1 MSSCSFRSGEPPV
14 VRLLGNKDTVNKMR
28 DLRMKAEDYE
38 VVKVIGRGAFGEVQ
52 LVRHKSSRRVYA
64 MKLLSKFEM
73 IKRSDSAFFWE
84 ERDIMAFANSPWVVQ
99 LFYAF
104 QDDRY
109 LYMVMEYMPGG
120 DLVNLMSNY
129 DVPEKW
135 ARFYTAE
142 VVLAL
147 DAIHSMGFIHRDVK
161 PDNMLLDK
169 AGHLKLADFGTCMKM
184 NKEGMVR
191 CDTAVGTP
199 DYISPEVLKS
209 QGGDGYYGRECD
221 WWSVGVFLYEMLV
234 GDTPF
239 YADSLVGTYSKIMN
253 HKNSLTF
260 PDDNDISKEAKNLI
274 CAFLTDREVRLG
286 RNGVEEIKRHL
297 FFKND
302 QWAWET
308 LRDTVAPVVPDL
320 SSDIDTSNFDDLE
333 EDKGEEETF
342 PIPKAFVGNQLPF
355 VGFTYYSNRRYL
367 AASAENSNDNR
378 TGPTV
383 DKSVLENMQKMIYE
397 LEEQLHNEMQL
408 KDEMEQKCRSSNIK
422 LDKIMKELDEE
433 GNQRKNLET
442 TVSQIEKEKMVL
454 QHKINEYQRKFEQE
468 NERRR
473 NVENEVSTLKDQM
486 EDLKKISQH
495 SQISSEKITQL
506 QKQLEEANDLLRT
519 ESDTA
524 ARLRKGNTEMSKSL
538 SQLESLN
545 RELQERCRVLESTK
559 LQVEKDYYQLQA
571 ALESERRDKSHGSEM
586 IGELQ
591 VRITTLQEEVK
602 NVKNNLERVEAERKQ
617 VQDMLNHSE
626 KEKNNLE
633 IDLNYKLKSLQ
644 DRLEQ
649 EVNEHKVTKARL
661 TDKHQSIEEARSVAM
676 CEMEKKVKEERAA
689 REKAENRIVQA
700 EKQCSMLDFD
710 LKQSQQ
716 KLEHLLEQKERL
728 EDEVKNLT
736 FKLEQETNKRIMAQN
751 ELKAQAFEADN
762 LKGSEKQLKQEI
774 NTLLEAKR
782 LLEFESAQLTKQ
794 YRGNECQMRELQ
806 DQLEA
811 EQYFSTLYKTQVKE
825 LKEEIDEKNKET
837 QRKMQE
843 LQNEKETLTTQLDLA
858 ETKAESERLARAL
871 LEEQYFE
878 LSQESKKAAS
888 RHRQELTDMDSI
900 IRRLEETNNTLTKDV
915 DLITKEKTEINE
927 KFKKQEEEGPGQ
939 AREVGPWESHEF
951 SKAKCKVLHLGWGNL
966 QNQYRLRDEGIKNSP
981 AEKGLEVLVGEEL
994 DMSHQCV
1001 LTTWEDSH
1009 VLDCIVGSIRRSVV
1023 SRLGEVILPL
1033 SSILVGPHL
1042 ESCIQLWGHP
1052 QRKDVDLLERVH
1064 RRATKIIRGM
1074 EHLSYYKMK
1083 KEEEINNIRMHYE
1096 KSINNER
1103 TLKTQ
1108 AVNKLA
1114 EIMNRKD
1121 FKIDRKKANMQ
1132 DLRKKEKENRKLQL
1146 ELNQEKEKFNQMVV
1160 KYQKELN
1167 EMQAQL
1173 AEESTYR
1180 NELQMQLDSKES
1192 DIEQLRRKIMD
1203 LQQGMDSTS
1212 VASLPTDETDGNL
1225 SESRLEGWLSVPN
1238 KGNIKRHGWKKQ
1250 YVVVSSKKILFYN
1263 DEKDKDQSNPSMV
1276 LDIDKLFHVRPV
1288 TQGDVYR
1295 AETEEIP
1302 KIFQILYANEGECRK
1317 DLEVEPVQPAEKTNF
1332 LNHKGHE
1339 FIPTLYH
1346 FPANCEACAKPL
1358 WHVFKPPA
1366 ALECRRCHVKC
1377 HRDHLDKKEELIA
1390 PCKVSYDVTSA
1401 RDMLLLASC
1410 QDEQKK
1416 WVTHLVKKIP
1426 KTPPSTFVRASP
1438 RTMSTRSSAN
1448 QSFRKVVKNTSG
1460 KTSIAEL
1467 ALDDGVLPCKQALPI
1482 LSNGYRLQHVL
1493 EDISVHFIR
1502 GLTHLSLQLVESSL
1516 PPVNA
1521 EICSFSFPLQASIF
1535 LLKAIGMGMTLLMM
1549 GSADALPEEPIARPV
1564 FVEDMT
1570 EEQLASAMELPCG
1583 LTNLGNTCYMN
1594 ATVQCIRSVP
1604 EVKEALKRYGG
1615 ALRASGE
1622 MASAQYI
1629 TAALRDLFDS
1639 MDKTSSSI
1647 PPIILLQFL
1656 HMAFPQF
1663 AEKGDQGQYLQQDAN
1678 ECWVQMMRV
1687 LQQKLEGIESDTVM
1701 ERLQEEI
1708 TKLSPT
1714 LQRNALYIKSSKISR
1729 LPAYLT
1735 IQMVRFFYKEKE
1747 SVNAKVLKDVKFPLM
1762 LDVYELCTPDLQ
1774 EKMVSYRSK
1783 FKDLEDKKVNQQP
1796 KNSSKSDGAQKE
1808 VKYEPFSF
1816 PDDIGSNNCGYYDL
1830 QAVLTHQGRS
1840 SSSGHYV
1847 SWVKRKQDEWIKFD
1861 DDKVSIVTPEDI
1873 LRLSGGG
1880 DWHIAYVLL
1889 YGPRRI
1895 EVVEDEAEQ

>member
-1 MSSCSFRSGEPPV
+1 MSTGESFEARFEKIDVTLKDPKSEV
-14 VRLLGNKDTVNKMR
+14 NVDCLLDGLDALVYDLDFPALRKNKNIDNFLNRYKDTVNKMR

-367 AASAENSNDNR
+367 SVSAENSNDNR
-378 TGPTV
+378 TGSNV

-454 QHKINEYQRKFEQE
+454 QHKINDYQRKIEQE
-468 NERRR
+468 NEKRR

-495 SQISSEKITQL
+495 SQITNEKITQL

-538 SQLESLN
+538 SQVESLN
-545 RELQERCRVLESTK
+545 RELQERCRVLEGAK

-602 NVKNNLERVEAERKQ
+602 NLKNNLERVEAERKQ
-617 VQDMLNHSE
+617 AQDMLNHSE

-736 FKLEQETNKRIMAQN
+736 FQLEQETNKRVMAQN

-782 LLEFESAQLTKQ
+782 LLEVELAQLAKQ
-794 YRGNECQMRELQ
+794 YRGNEGQMRELQ

-858 ETKAESERLARAL
+858 ETKAESEQLARAL

-888 RHRQELTDMDSI
+888 RHRQEMTDKDSI

-915 DLITKEKTEINE
+915 DLITKENSEISE
-927 KFKKQEEEGPGQ
+927 KIRRQEEE
-939 AREVGPWESHEF
+939 
-951 SKAKCKVLHLGWGNL
+951 
-966 QNQYRLRDEGIKNSP
+966 Y
-981 AEKGLEVLVGEEL
+981 
-994 DMSHQCV
+994 
-1001 LTTWEDSH
+1001 
-1009 VLDCIVGSIRRSVV
+1009 
-1023 SRLGEVILPL
+1023 
-1033 SSILVGPHL
+1033 
-1042 ESCIQLWGHP
+1042 
-1052 QRKDVDLLERVH
+1052 
-1064 RRATKIIRGM
+1064 KI
-1074 EHLSYYKMK
+1074 K

-1096 KSINNER
+1096 KSINTER

-1121 FKIDRKKANMQ
+1121 FKIDRKKASMQ
-1132 DLRKKEKENRKLQL
+1132 DLRKKDKENRKLQL

-1160 KYQKELN
+1160 KYQREVN

-1192 DIEQLRRKIMD
+1192 DIEQLRRKILD

-1212 VASLPTDETDGNL
+1212 VASLQTDETDGNL
-1225 SESRLEGWLSVPN
+1225 SESRLEGWLSIPN

-1339 FIPTLYH
+1339 FIPTIYH

-1377 HRDHLDKKEELIA
+1377 HRDHLDRKEELIA

-1426 KTPPSTFVRASP
+1426 KNPPSTFVRASP

-1460 KTSIAEL
+1460 KTRHRVWRKKHVEH
-1467 ALDDGVLPCKQALPI
+1467 KQFREAQL
-1482 LSNGYRLQHVL
+1482 
-1493 EDISVHFIR
+1493 
-1502 GLTHLSLQLVESSL
+1502 LTSES
-1516 PPVNA
+1516 
-1521 EICSFSFPLQASIF
+1521 AS
-1535 LLKAIGMGMTLLMM
+1535 
-1549 GSADALPEEPIARPV
+1549 
-1564 FVEDMT
+1564 
-1570 EEQLASAMELPCG
+1570 
-1583 LTNLGNTCYMN
+1583 
-1594 ATVQCIRSVP
+1594 
-1604 EVKEALKRYGG
+1604 
-1615 ALRASGE
+1615 
-1622 MASAQYI
+1622 
-1629 TAALRDLFDS
+1629 
-1639 MDKTSSSI
+1639 
-1647 PPIILLQFL
+1647 
-1656 HMAFPQF
+1656 
-1663 AEKGDQGQYLQQDAN
+1663 
-1678 ECWVQMMRV
+1678 
-1687 LQQKLEGIESDTVM
+1687 
-1701 ERLQEEI
+1701 
-1708 TKLSPT
+1708 
-1714 LQRNALYIKSSKISR
+1714 
-1729 LPAYLT
+1729 
-1735 IQMVRFFYKEKE
+1735 
-1747 SVNAKVLKDVKFPLM
+1747 
-1762 LDVYELCTPDLQ
+1762 
-1774 EKMVSYRSK
+1774 
-1783 FKDLEDKKVNQQP
+1783 
-1796 KNSSKSDGAQKE
+1796 
-1808 VKYEPFSF
+1808 
-1816 PDDIGSNNCGYYDL
+1816 
-1830 QAVLTHQGRS
+1830 
-1840 SSSGHYV
+1840 
-1847 SWVKRKQDEWIKFD
+1847 
-1861 DDKVSIVTPEDI
+1861 
-1873 LRLSGGG
+1873 
-1880 DWHIAYVLL
+1880 
-1889 YGPRRI
+1889 
-1895 EVVEDEAEQ
+1895 

>member
-1 MSSCSFRSGEPPV
+1 MSTGESFESRFEKIDVTLKDPKSEV
-14 VRLLGNKDTVNKMR
+14 NVDCLLDGLDALVYDLDFPALRKNKNIDNFLNRYKDTVNKMR

-297 FFKND
+297 FFKSD

-367 AASAENSNDNR
+367 AVSAENSNDNR
-378 TGPTV
+378 TGSSV
-383 DKSVLENMQKMIYE
+383 DKSVLENMQKTIYE

-433 GNQRKNLET
+433 GNQRKNLES
-442 TVSQIEKEKMVL
+442 TVSQIEKEKMLL
-454 QHKINEYQRKFEQE
+454 QHKLNDYQRKMEQE
-468 NERRR
+468 NEKRR
-473 NVENEVSTLKDQM
+473 NAENEVSTLKDQM

-495 SQISSEKITQL
+495 SQITNEKITQL

-538 SQLESLN
+538 SQVESLN

-571 ALESERRDKSHGSEM
+571 ALESERRDRSHGSEM

-602 NVKNNLERVEAERKQ
+602 NIKNNLERVEAERKQ
-617 VQDMLNHSE
+617 AQDMLNNSE

-661 TDKHQSIEEARSVAM
+661 TDKYQSIEEARSVAM

-728 EDEVKNLT
+728 EDEVKTLT
-736 FKLEQETNKRIMAQN
+736 LQLEQETNKRIMAQN
-751 ELKAQAFEADN
+751 ELKTQAFEADN

-774 NTLLEAKR
+774 NTLSEAKR
-782 LLEFESAQLTKQ
+782 LLEFELAQLAKQ
-794 YRGNECQMRELQ
+794 YRGNEGQMRELQ

-825 LKEEIDEKNKET
+825 LKEEIEEKNKET

-843 LQNEKETLTTQLDLA
+843 LQNEKETFTTQLDLA

-888 RHRQELTDMDSI
+888 RHRQEMTDKDGI

-915 DLITKEKTEINE
+915 DLITKENSEISE
-927 KFKKQEEEGPGQ
+927 KMKKQEEE
-939 AREVGPWESHEF
+939 
-951 SKAKCKVLHLGWGNL
+951 
-966 QNQYRLRDEGIKNSP
+966 
-981 AEKGLEVLVGEEL
+981 
-994 DMSHQCV
+994 
-1001 LTTWEDSH
+1001 
-1009 VLDCIVGSIRRSVV
+1009 
-1023 SRLGEVILPL
+1023 
-1033 SSILVGPHL
+1033 
-1042 ESCIQLWGHP
+1042 
-1052 QRKDVDLLERVH
+1052 
-1064 RRATKIIRGM
+1064 
-1074 EHLSYYKMK
+1074 YKMK
-1083 KEEEINNIRMHYE
+1083 KEEEINNIRMYYE
-1096 KSINNER
+1096 KSLNNER

-1192 DIEQLRRKIMD
+1192 DIEQLRRKILD

-1212 VASLPTDETDGNL
+1212 VASLPSDETDGNL
-1225 SESRLEGWLSVPN
+1225 SESRLEGWLSIPN

-1317 DLEVEPVQPAEKTNF
+1317 DLEVEPVQPTEKTNF

-1460 KTSIAEL
+1460 KTRHRVWRKKHIEL
-1467 ALDDGVLPCKQALPI
+1467 KPF
-1482 LSNGYRLQHVL
+1482 R
-1493 EDISVHFIR
+1493 E
-1502 GLTHLSLQLVESSL
+1502 
-1516 PPVNA
+1516 
-1521 EICSFSFPLQASIF
+1521 
-1535 LLKAIGMGMTLLMM
+1535 
-1549 GSADALPEEPIARPV
+1549 
-1564 FVEDMT
+1564 
-1570 EEQLASAMELPCG
+1570 
-1583 LTNLGNTCYMN
+1583 
-1594 ATVQCIRSVP
+1594 
-1604 EVKEALKRYGG
+1604 
-1615 ALRASGE
+1615 
-1622 MASAQYI
+1622 AQY
-1629 TAALRDLFDS
+1629 L
-1639 MDKTSSSI
+1639 TS
-1647 PPIILLQFL
+1647 
-1656 HMAFPQF
+1656 
-1663 AEKGDQGQYLQQDAN
+1663 
-1678 ECWVQMMRV
+1678 RV
-1687 LQQKLEGIESDTVM
+1687 LGM
-1701 ERLQEEI
+1701 
-1708 TKLSPT
+1708 
-1714 LQRNALYIKSSKISR
+1714 
-1729 LPAYLT
+1729 
-1735 IQMVRFFYKEKE
+1735 
-1747 SVNAKVLKDVKFPLM
+1747 
-1762 LDVYELCTPDLQ
+1762 C
-1774 EKMVSYRSK
+1774 
-1783 FKDLEDKKVNQQP
+1783 
-1796 KNSSKSDGAQKE
+1796 
-1808 VKYEPFSF
+1808 
-1816 PDDIGSNNCGYYDL
+1816 
-1830 QAVLTHQGRS
+1830 
-1840 SSSGHYV
+1840 
-1847 SWVKRKQDEWIKFD
+1847 
-1861 DDKVSIVTPEDI
+1861 
-1873 LRLSGGG
+1873 
-1880 DWHIAYVLL
+1880 VLL
-1889 YGPRRI
+1889 ACGAAWRHMQEAGAAPAPR
-1895 EVVEDEAEQ
+1895 

>member
-1 MSSCSFRSGEPPV
+1 
-14 VRLLGNKDTVNKMR
+14 
-28 DLRMKAEDYE
+28 
-38 VVKVIGRGAFGEVQ
+38 
-52 LVRHKSSRRVYA
+52 
-64 MKLLSKFEM
+64 
-73 IKRSDSAFFWE
+73 
-84 ERDIMAFANSPWVVQ
+84 MAFANSPWVVQ

-260 PDDNDISKEAKNLI
+260 PDDNEISKEAKNLI

-355 VGFTYYSNRRYL
+355 VGFTYYSNRRFLNLMRVLSCTNIYL
-367 AASAENSNDNR
+367 
-378 TGPTV
+378 
-383 DKSVLENMQKMIYE
+383 KLENMQKMIYE

-433 GNQRKNLET
+433 GNQRKNLES

-454 QHKINEYQRKFEQE
+454 QHKINDYQRKIEQE
-468 NERRR
+468 NEKRR

-495 SQISSEKITQL
+495 SQITNEKITQL

-538 SQLESLN
+538 SQVESLN

-559 LQVEKDYYQLQA
+559 LKVEKDYYQLQA
-571 ALESERRDKSHGSEM
+571 ALESERRDRSHGSEM

-617 VQDMLNHSE
+617 AQDMLNHSE

-728 EDEVKNLT
+728 EEEVRNLT
-736 FKLEQETNKRIMAQN
+736 LQLEQETNKRIMAQN
-751 ELKAQAFEADN
+751 DLKAQAFEADN

-782 LLEFESAQLTKQ
+782 LLEFELAQLAKQ
-794 YRGNECQMRELQ
+794 YRGNEGQMRELQ

-837 QRKMQE
+837 QRKTQE

-888 RHRQELTDMDSI
+888 RHRQEMTDKDSI
-900 IRRLEETNNTLTKDV
+900 IRR
-915 DLITKEKTEINE
+915 
-927 KFKKQEEEGPGQ
+927 
-939 AREVGPWESHEF
+939 
-951 SKAKCKVLHLGWGNL
+951 
-966 QNQYRLRDEGIKNSP
+966 
-981 AEKGLEVLVGEEL
+981 
-994 DMSHQCV
+994 
-1001 LTTWEDSH
+1001 
-1009 VLDCIVGSIRRSVV
+1009 
-1023 SRLGEVILPL
+1023 
-1033 SSILVGPHL
+1033 
-1042 ESCIQLWGHP
+1042 
-1052 QRKDVDLLERVH
+1052 
-1064 RRATKIIRGM
+1064 
-1074 EHLSYYKMK
+1074 
-1083 KEEEINNIRMHYE
+1083 
-1096 KSINNER
+1096 
-1103 TLKTQ
+1103 

-1192 DIEQLRRKIMD
+1192 DIEQLRRKILD

-1212 VASLPTDETDGNL
+1212 VASLQPDETDGNL
-1225 SESRLEGWLSVPN
+1225 SESRLEGWLSIPN

-1460 KTSIAEL
+1460 KT
-1467 ALDDGVLPCKQALPI
+1467 
-1482 LSNGYRLQHVL
+1482 R
-1493 EDISVHFIR
+1493 
-1502 GLTHLSLQLVESSL
+1502 
-1516 PPVNA
+1516 
-1521 EICSFSFPLQASIF
+1521 
-1535 LLKAIGMGMTLLMM
+1535 
-1549 GSADALPEEPIARPV
+1549 
-1564 FVEDMT
+1564 
-1570 EEQLASAMELPCG
+1570 
-1583 LTNLGNTCYMN
+1583 
-1594 ATVQCIRSVP
+1594 
-1604 EVKEALKRYGG
+1604 
-1615 ALRASGE
+1615 
-1622 MASAQYI
+1622 
-1629 TAALRDLFDS
+1629 
-1639 MDKTSSSI
+1639 
-1647 PPIILLQFL
+1647 
-1656 HMAFPQF
+1656 
-1663 AEKGDQGQYLQQDAN
+1663 
-1678 ECWVQMMRV
+1678 
-1687 LQQKLEGIESDTVM
+1687 
-1701 ERLQEEI
+1701 
-1708 TKLSPT
+1708 
-1714 LQRNALYIKSSKISR
+1714 
-1729 LPAYLT
+1729 
-1735 IQMVRFFYKEKE
+1735 
-1747 SVNAKVLKDVKFPLM
+1747 
-1762 LDVYELCTPDLQ
+1762 
-1774 EKMVSYRSK
+1774 
-1783 FKDLEDKKVNQQP
+1783 
-1796 KNSSKSDGAQKE
+1796 
-1808 VKYEPFSF
+1808 
-1816 PDDIGSNNCGYYDL
+1816 
-1830 QAVLTHQGRS
+1830 
-1840 SSSGHYV
+1840 
-1847 SWVKRKQDEWIKFD
+1847 
-1861 DDKVSIVTPEDI
+1861 
-1873 LRLSGGG
+1873 
-1880 DWHIAYVLL
+1880 
-1889 YGPRRI
+1889 
-1895 EVVEDEAEQ
+1895 

>member
-1 MSSCSFRSGEPPV
+1 MSTGESFESRFEKIDGTLKDPKSEV
-14 VRLLGNKDTVNKMR
+14 NVDCLLDGLDALVYELDFPALRKNKNIDNFLNRYKDTVNKMR

-260 PDDNDISKEAKNLI
+260 PDDNEISKEAKNLI

-297 FFKND
+297 FFKDD

-320 SSDIDTSNFDDLE
+320 SSDIDTSNFDDID

-355 VGFTYYSNRRYL
+355 VGFTYYSNRRYVQTK
-367 AASAENSNDNR
+367 NSNDNR
-378 TGPTV
+378 TGSSM
-383 DKSVLENMQKMIYE
+383 DKSVMENMQKMIYD

-408 KDEMEQKCRSSNIK
+408 KDEMEQKCRSSNIT

-433 GNQRKNLET
+433 GNQRKNLEL
-442 TVSQIEKEKMVL
+442 TVSQIEKEKMAL
-454 QHKINEYQRKFEQE
+454 QHKINDYQRKIEQE
-468 NERRR
+468 SEKRR

-495 SQISSEKITQL
+495 SQITNEKITQL

-519 ESDTA
+519 ESETA
-524 ARLRKGNTEMSKSL
+524 VRLRKGNTEMSKSL
-538 SQLESLN
+538 SQVESLN
-545 RELQERCRVLESTK
+545 RELQERCRVLESAK

-571 ALESERRDKSHGSEM
+571 ALESERRDRSHGSEM

-591 VRITTLQEEVK
+591 VRITTLQEELK
-602 NVKNNLERVEAERKQ
+602 NLKNNLERVEAERKQ
-617 VQDMLNHSE
+617 AQDRLNHSE

-661 TDKHQSIEEARSVAM
+661 TDKHQSIEEAKSVAM
-676 CEMEKKVKEERAA
+676 CGKNGKKVKEERAA

-716 KLEHLLEQKERL
+716 KLEHLLQQKERL
-728 EDEVKNLT
+728 EDEVKNLSLQ
-736 FKLEQETNKRIMAQN
+736 LEQETNKRIMAQN

-782 LLEFESAQLTKQ
+782 LLEVELAQLAKQ
-794 YRGNECQMRELQ
+794 YRGNEGQMRELQ

-858 ETKAESERLARAL
+858 ETKAESEQLARAL

-888 RHRQELTDMDSI
+888 RHRQEMTDKDSI
-900 IRRLEETNNTLTKDV
+900 IRRLEETNSTLTKDV
-915 DLITKEKTEINE
+915 DLITKENSEISE
-927 KFKKQEEEGPGQ
+927 KMKKQEEE
-939 AREVGPWESHEF
+939 
-951 SKAKCKVLHLGWGNL
+951 
-966 QNQYRLRDEGIKNSP
+966 
-981 AEKGLEVLVGEEL
+981 
-994 DMSHQCV
+994 
-1001 LTTWEDSH
+1001 
-1009 VLDCIVGSIRRSVV
+1009 
-1023 SRLGEVILPL
+1023 
-1033 SSILVGPHL
+1033 
-1042 ESCIQLWGHP
+1042 
-1052 QRKDVDLLERVH
+1052 
-1064 RRATKIIRGM
+1064 
-1074 EHLSYYKMK
+1074 YKMK
-1083 KEEEINNIRMHYE
+1083 KEEEINNIRMQYE
-1096 KSINNER
+1096 KSINTER

-1121 FKIDRKKANMQ
+1121 FKIDRKKASMQ
-1132 DLRKKEKENRKLQL
+1132 DLRKKDKENRKLQL

-1192 DIEQLRRKIMD
+1192 DIEQLRRKILD

-1212 VASLPTDETDGNL
+1212 VSSLQPDEIDGNL
-1225 SESRLEGWLSVPN
+1225 SVDSSCIPYLFISYAYLLLEGWLSIPN

-1317 DLEVEPVQPAEKTNF
+1317 DVEVESVQPAEKTNF

-1339 FIPTLYH
+1339 FIPTIYH

-1426 KTPPSTFVRASP
+1426 KNPPSTFVRASP

-1448 QSFRKVVKNTSG
+1448 QSFRKAVKNTSG
-1460 KTSIAEL
+1460 KT
-1467 ALDDGVLPCKQALPI
+1467 
-1482 LSNGYRLQHVL
+1482 R
-1493 EDISVHFIR
+1493 
-1502 GLTHLSLQLVESSL
+1502 
-1516 PPVNA
+1516 
-1521 EICSFSFPLQASIF
+1521 
-1535 LLKAIGMGMTLLMM
+1535 
-1549 GSADALPEEPIARPV
+1549 
-1564 FVEDMT
+1564 
-1570 EEQLASAMELPCG
+1570 
-1583 LTNLGNTCYMN
+1583 
-1594 ATVQCIRSVP
+1594 
-1604 EVKEALKRYGG
+1604 
-1615 ALRASGE
+1615 
-1622 MASAQYI
+1622 
-1629 TAALRDLFDS
+1629 
-1639 MDKTSSSI
+1639 
-1647 PPIILLQFL
+1647 
-1656 HMAFPQF
+1656 
-1663 AEKGDQGQYLQQDAN
+1663 
-1678 ECWVQMMRV
+1678 
-1687 LQQKLEGIESDTVM
+1687 
-1701 ERLQEEI
+1701 
-1708 TKLSPT
+1708 
-1714 LQRNALYIKSSKISR
+1714 
-1729 LPAYLT
+1729 
-1735 IQMVRFFYKEKE
+1735 
-1747 SVNAKVLKDVKFPLM
+1747 
-1762 LDVYELCTPDLQ
+1762 
-1774 EKMVSYRSK
+1774 
-1783 FKDLEDKKVNQQP
+1783 
-1796 KNSSKSDGAQKE
+1796 
-1808 VKYEPFSF
+1808 
-1816 PDDIGSNNCGYYDL
+1816 
-1830 QAVLTHQGRS
+1830 
-1840 SSSGHYV
+1840 
-1847 SWVKRKQDEWIKFD
+1847 
-1861 DDKVSIVTPEDI
+1861 
-1873 LRLSGGG
+1873 
-1880 DWHIAYVLL
+1880 
-1889 YGPRRI
+1889 
-1895 EVVEDEAEQ
+1895 

>member
-1 MSSCSFRSGEPPV
+1 
-14 VRLLGNKDTVNKMR
+14 MR

-367 AASAENSNDNR
+367 AVSAENSNDNR
-378 TGPTV
+378 TGSTV

-433 GNQRKNLET
+433 GNQRKNLES

-454 QHKINEYQRKFEQE
+454 QHKINDYQRKIEQE
-468 NERRR
+468 NEKRR

-495 SQISSEKITQL
+495 SQMTNEKITQL

-538 SQLESLN
+538 SQVESLN

-571 ALESERRDKSHGSEM
+571 ALESERRDRSHGSEM

-591 VRITTLQEEVK
+591 VRITTLQDEVK
-602 NVKNNLERVEAERKQ
+602 HVKNNLERVEAERKQ
-617 VQDMLNHSE
+617 AQDMLNHSE

-689 REKAENRIVQA
+689 REKAENQIVQA

-736 FKLEQETNKRIMAQN
+736 LQLEQETNKRIMAQN

-782 LLEFESAQLTKQ
+782 LLEFELAQLAKQ
-794 YRGNECQMRELQ
+794 YRGNEGQMRELQ

-825 LKEEIDEKNKET
+825 LKEEIDDKNKET

-888 RHRQELTDMDSI
+888 RHRQEMTDKDSI
-900 IRRLEETNNTLTKDV
+900 IRRLEETNSTLTKDV
-915 DLITKEKTEINE
+915 DLITKENSEIGE
-927 KFKKQEEEGPGQ
+927 KIKKQEEE
-939 AREVGPWESHEF
+939 
-951 SKAKCKVLHLGWGNL
+951 
-966 QNQYRLRDEGIKNSP
+966 
-981 AEKGLEVLVGEEL
+981 
-994 DMSHQCV
+994 
-1001 LTTWEDSH
+1001 
-1009 VLDCIVGSIRRSVV
+1009 
-1023 SRLGEVILPL
+1023 
-1033 SSILVGPHL
+1033 
-1042 ESCIQLWGHP
+1042 
-1052 QRKDVDLLERVH
+1052 
-1064 RRATKIIRGM
+1064 
-1074 EHLSYYKMK
+1074 YKMK

-1096 KSINNER
+1096 KSINTER

-1192 DIEQLRRKIMD
+1192 DIEQLRRKILD

-1212 VASLPTDETDGNL
+1212 VASLQPDETDGNL

-1317 DLEVEPVQPAEKTNF
+1317 DLEVEPVQPTEKTNF

-1426 KTPPSTFVRASP
+1426 KTPPSSFVRASP

-1460 KTSIAEL
+1460 KTS
-1467 ALDDGVLPCKQALPI
+1467 
-1482 LSNGYRLQHVL
+1482 
-1493 EDISVHFIR
+1493 
-1502 GLTHLSLQLVESSL
+1502 
-1516 PPVNA
+1516 
-1521 EICSFSFPLQASIF
+1521 
-1535 LLKAIGMGMTLLMM
+1535 
-1549 GSADALPEEPIARPV
+1549 
-1564 FVEDMT
+1564 
-1570 EEQLASAMELPCG
+1570 
-1583 LTNLGNTCYMN
+1583 
-1594 ATVQCIRSVP
+1594 
-1604 EVKEALKRYGG
+1604 
-1615 ALRASGE
+1615 
-1622 MASAQYI
+1622 
-1629 TAALRDLFDS
+1629 
-1639 MDKTSSSI
+1639 
-1647 PPIILLQFL
+1647 
-1656 HMAFPQF
+1656 
-1663 AEKGDQGQYLQQDAN
+1663 
-1678 ECWVQMMRV
+1678 
-1687 LQQKLEGIESDTVM
+1687 
-1701 ERLQEEI
+1701 
-1708 TKLSPT
+1708 
-1714 LQRNALYIKSSKISR
+1714 
-1729 LPAYLT
+1729 
-1735 IQMVRFFYKEKE
+1735 
-1747 SVNAKVLKDVKFPLM
+1747 
-1762 LDVYELCTPDLQ
+1762 
-1774 EKMVSYRSK
+1774 
-1783 FKDLEDKKVNQQP
+1783 
-1796 KNSSKSDGAQKE
+1796 
-1808 VKYEPFSF
+1808 
-1816 PDDIGSNNCGYYDL
+1816 
-1830 QAVLTHQGRS
+1830 
-1840 SSSGHYV
+1840 
-1847 SWVKRKQDEWIKFD
+1847 
-1861 DDKVSIVTPEDI
+1861 
-1873 LRLSGGG
+1873 
-1880 DWHIAYVLL
+1880 
-1889 YGPRRI
+1889 
-1895 EVVEDEAEQ
+1895 

>member
-1 MSSCSFRSGEPPV
+1 MSSCLFRSGEPPV

-383 DKSVLENMQKMIYE
+383 DKTVLENMQKMIYE

-495 SQISSEKITQL
+495 SQISNEKITQL

-602 NVKNNLERVEAERKQ
+602 NIKNNLERVETERKQ
-617 VQDMLNHSE
+617 AQDMLNHSE

-762 LKGSEKQLKQEI
+762 LKSSEKQLKQEI

-888 RHRQELTDMDSI
+888 RHRQELSDMDSI

-915 DLITKEKTEINE
+915 DLITKENTEINE
-927 KFKKQEEEGPGQ
+927 KFKKQEE
-939 AREVGPWESHEF
+939 
-951 SKAKCKVLHLGWGNL
+951 
-966 QNQYRLRDEGIKNSP
+966 D
-981 AEKGLEVLVGEEL
+981 
-994 DMSHQCV
+994 
-1001 LTTWEDSH
+1001 
-1009 VLDCIVGSIRRSVV
+1009 
-1023 SRLGEVILPL
+1023 
-1033 SSILVGPHL
+1033 
-1042 ESCIQLWGHP
+1042 
-1052 QRKDVDLLERVH
+1052 
-1064 RRATKIIRGM
+1064 
-1074 EHLSYYKMK
+1074 YKMK

-1192 DIEQLRRKIMD
+1192 DIEQLRRKIVD

-1212 VASLPTDETDGNL
+1212 VASLPTDETDGNI

-1460 KTSIAEL
+1460 KTRQYS
-1467 ALDDGVLPCKQALPI
+1467 
-1482 LSNGYRLQHVL
+1482 R
-1493 EDISVHFIR
+1493 
-1502 GLTHLSLQLVESSL
+1502 
-1516 PPVNA
+1516 
-1521 EICSFSFPLQASIF
+1521 
-1535 LLKAIGMGMTLLMM
+1535 
-1549 GSADALPEEPIARPV
+1549 
-1564 FVEDMT
+1564 
-1570 EEQLASAMELPCG
+1570 
-1583 LTNLGNTCYMN
+1583 TC
-1594 ATVQCIRSVP
+1594 
-1604 EVKEALKRYGG
+1604 
-1615 ALRASGE
+1615 
-1622 MASAQYI
+1622 
-1629 TAALRDLFDS
+1629 
-1639 MDKTSSSI
+1639 
-1647 PPIILLQFL
+1647 
-1656 HMAFPQF
+1656 
-1663 AEKGDQGQYLQQDAN
+1663 
-1678 ECWVQMMRV
+1678 
-1687 LQQKLEGIESDTVM
+1687 
-1701 ERLQEEI
+1701 
-1708 TKLSPT
+1708 
-1714 LQRNALYIKSSKISR
+1714 
-1729 LPAYLT
+1729 
-1735 IQMVRFFYKEKE
+1735 
-1747 SVNAKVLKDVKFPLM
+1747 
-1762 LDVYELCTPDLQ
+1762 
-1774 EKMVSYRSK
+1774 
-1783 FKDLEDKKVNQQP
+1783 
-1796 KNSSKSDGAQKE
+1796 
-1808 VKYEPFSF
+1808 
-1816 PDDIGSNNCGYYDL
+1816 
-1830 QAVLTHQGRS
+1830 
-1840 SSSGHYV
+1840 
-1847 SWVKRKQDEWIKFD
+1847 
-1861 DDKVSIVTPEDI
+1861 
-1873 LRLSGGG
+1873 
-1880 DWHIAYVLL
+1880 
-1889 YGPRRI
+1889 PR
-1895 EVVEDEAEQ
+1895 

>member
-1 MSSCSFRSGEPPV
+1 MSTGESFESRFEKIDVTLKDPKSEV
-14 VRLLGNKDTVNKMR
+14 NVDCLLDGLDALVYDLDFPALRKNKNIDNFLNRYKDTVNKMR

-367 AASAENSNDNR
+367 AVCAENSNDNR
-378 TGPTV
+378 TGSSV

-433 GNQRKNLET
+433 GNQRKNLES

-454 QHKINEYQRKFEQE
+454 QHKINDYQRKIEQE
-468 NERRR
+468 NEKRR

-486 EDLKKISQH
+486 EDLKKINQH
-495 SQISSEKITQL
+495 SQVSTEKITQL

-524 ARLRKGNTEMSKSL
+524 ARLRKGNTELSKSL
-538 SQLESLN
+538 SQVESLN

-571 ALESERRDKSHGSEM
+571 ALESERRDRSHGSEI

-602 NVKNNLERVEAERKQ
+602 NIKNNLERVEAESKQ
-617 VQDMLNHSE
+617 AQDMLNHSE

-676 CEMEKKVKEERAA
+676 CEMEKKIKEERAA
-689 REKAENRIVQA
+689 REKAENQIVQA

-710 LKQSQQ
+710 LKQSQH
-716 KLEHLLEQKERL
+716 KLEHLLGQKERL

-736 FKLEQETNKRIMAQN
+736 LQLEQETNKRIIAQN

-782 LLEFESAQLTKQ
+782 LLEFELAQLAKQ
-794 YRGNECQMRELQ
+794 YRGNEGQMRELQ

-837 QRKMQE
+837 QRKIQE

-878 LSQESKKAAS
+878 LNQESKKAAS
-888 RHRQELTDMDSI
+888 RHRQEMTDKDSI

-915 DLITKEKTEINE
+915 DLITKENSEISE
-927 KFKKQEEEGPGQ
+927 KIKKQEEE
-939 AREVGPWESHEF
+939 
-951 SKAKCKVLHLGWGNL
+951 
-966 QNQYRLRDEGIKNSP
+966 Y
-981 AEKGLEVLVGEEL
+981 
-994 DMSHQCV
+994 
-1001 LTTWEDSH
+1001 
-1009 VLDCIVGSIRRSVV
+1009 
-1023 SRLGEVILPL
+1023 
-1033 SSILVGPHL
+1033 
-1042 ESCIQLWGHP
+1042 
-1052 QRKDVDLLERVH
+1052 
-1064 RRATKIIRGM
+1064 KI
-1074 EHLSYYKMK
+1074 K
-1083 KEEEINNIRMHYE
+1083 KEEEINNMRMYYE
-1096 KSINNER
+1096 KSISNER

-1160 KYQKELN
+1160 KYQKEVN

-1192 DIEQLRRKIMD
+1192 DIEQLRRKILD

-1212 VASLPTDETDGNL
+1212 VASLQSDETDGNL
-1225 SESRLEGWLSVPN
+1225 SESRLEGWLSIPN

-1317 DLEVEPVQPAEKTNF
+1317 ELEVEPVQPAEKTNF

-1401 RDMLLLASC
+1401 RDLLLLASC

-1460 KTSIAEL
+1460 K
-1467 ALDDGVLPCKQALPI
+1467 
-1482 LSNGYRLQHVL
+1482 
-1493 EDISVHFIR
+1493 
-1502 GLTHLSLQLVESSL
+1502 
-1516 PPVNA
+1516 
-1521 EICSFSFPLQASIF
+1521 
-1535 LLKAIGMGMTLLMM
+1535 
-1549 GSADALPEEPIARPV
+1549 
-1564 FVEDMT
+1564 
-1570 EEQLASAMELPCG
+1570 
-1583 LTNLGNTCYMN
+1583 
-1594 ATVQCIRSVP
+1594 
-1604 EVKEALKRYGG
+1604 
-1615 ALRASGE
+1615 
-1622 MASAQYI
+1622 
-1629 TAALRDLFDS
+1629 
-1639 MDKTSSSI
+1639 
-1647 PPIILLQFL
+1647 
-1656 HMAFPQF
+1656 
-1663 AEKGDQGQYLQQDAN
+1663 
-1678 ECWVQMMRV
+1678 
-1687 LQQKLEGIESDTVM
+1687 
-1701 ERLQEEI
+1701 
-1708 TKLSPT
+1708 
-1714 LQRNALYIKSSKISR
+1714 
-1729 LPAYLT
+1729 
-1735 IQMVRFFYKEKE
+1735 
-1747 SVNAKVLKDVKFPLM
+1747 
-1762 LDVYELCTPDLQ
+1762 
-1774 EKMVSYRSK
+1774 
-1783 FKDLEDKKVNQQP
+1783 
-1796 KNSSKSDGAQKE
+1796 NS
-1808 VKYEPFSF
+1808 
-1816 PDDIGSNNCGYYDL
+1816 
-1830 QAVLTHQGRS
+1830 
-1840 SSSGHYV
+1840 
-1847 SWVKRKQDEWIKFD
+1847 
-1861 DDKVSIVTPEDI
+1861 
-1873 LRLSGGG
+1873 
-1880 DWHIAYVLL
+1880 
-1889 YGPRRI
+1889 
-1895 EVVEDEAEQ
+1895 

>member
-1 MSSCSFRSGEPPV
+1 MSTGESFESRFEKIDVTLKDPKSEV
-14 VRLLGNKDTVNKMR
+14 NVDCLLDGLDALVYDLDFPALRKNKNIDNFLNRYKDTVNKMR

-260 PDDNDISKEAKNLI
+260 PDDNEISKEAKNLI
-274 CAFLTDREVRLG
+274 CGFLTDREVRLG

-367 AASAENSNDNR
+367 TVSAENSNDNR
-378 TGPTV
+378 TGSNA
-383 DKSVLENMQKMIYE
+383 DKSVLENMQKMIYD

-408 KDEMEQKCRSSNIK
+408 KDEMEQKCRTSNIK

-442 TVSQIEKEKMVL
+442 AVSQIEKEKLVL
-454 QHKINEYQRKFEQE
+454 QHKINDYQRKFEQE
-468 NERRR
+468 NEKRR
-473 NVENEVSTLKDQM
+473 NAENEVATLKDLL
-486 EDLKKISQH
+486 EDTKKNNQ
-495 SQISSEKITQL
+495 QVTNERVTQL
-506 QKQLEEANDLLRT
+506 QKQLEESNDMRRT
-519 ESDTA
+519 ESDAA
-524 ARLRKGNTEMSKSL
+524 ARLRKTNTELSKSL
-538 SQLESLN
+538 SQVESLN
-545 RELQERCRVLESTK
+545 RELQERCRGLENSK
-559 LQVEKDYYQLQA
+559 LQVEKDFYQLQA
-571 ALESERRDKSHGSEM
+571 ALESERRDRSHGSEM

-591 VRITTLQEEVK
+591 VRITSLQEEVK
-602 NVKNNLERVEAERKQ
+602 NLKNNLERVEAERKQ
-617 VQDMLNHSE
+617 AQDMLNHSE

-661 TDKHQSIEEARSVAM
+661 TDKHQSMEEAKSVAM

-700 EKQCSMLDFD
+700 EKHCSMLDFD

-736 FKLEQETNKRIMAQN
+736 LQLEQETNKRIMAQN

-782 LLEFESAQLTKQ
+782 LLEFELAQLAKQ
-794 YRGNECQMRELQ
+794 YRGNEGQMRELQ

-837 QRKMQE
+837 QRKIQE
-843 LQNEKETLTTQLDLA
+843 LQNERETLTTQLDLA
-858 ETKAESERLARAL
+858 ETKAESEQLARAL

-878 LSQESKKAAS
+878 LNQESKKAAS
-888 RHRQELTDMDSI
+888 RHRQEMTDKDSI

-915 DLITKEKTEINE
+915 DLITKENSEISE
-927 KFKKQEEEGPGQ
+927 KIKKQEEE
-939 AREVGPWESHEF
+939 
-951 SKAKCKVLHLGWGNL
+951 
-966 QNQYRLRDEGIKNSP
+966 
-981 AEKGLEVLVGEEL
+981 
-994 DMSHQCV
+994 
-1001 LTTWEDSH
+1001 
-1009 VLDCIVGSIRRSVV
+1009 
-1023 SRLGEVILPL
+1023 
-1033 SSILVGPHL
+1033 
-1042 ESCIQLWGHP
+1042 
-1052 QRKDVDLLERVH
+1052 
-1064 RRATKIIRGM
+1064 
-1074 EHLSYYKMK
+1074 YKMK

-1096 KSINNER
+1096 KSINTER

-1192 DIEQLRRKIMD
+1192 DIEQLRRKILD

-1212 VASLPTDETDGNL
+1212 VASLQTDETDGSL
-1225 SESRLEGWLSVPN
+1225 SESRLEGWLSIPN
-1238 KGNIKRHGWKKQ
+1238 KGNIKRYGWKKQ

-1317 DLEVEPVQPAEKTNF
+1317 DLEVESVQPAEKTNF
-1332 LNHKGHE
+1332 INHKGHE

-1358 WHVFKPPA
+1358 WHVFKPPP

-1460 KTSIAEL
+1460 K
-1467 ALDDGVLPCKQALPI
+1467 
-1482 LSNGYRLQHVL
+1482 NR
-1493 EDISVHFIR
+1493 
-1502 GLTHLSLQLVESSL
+1502 
-1516 PPVNA
+1516 
-1521 EICSFSFPLQASIF
+1521 
-1535 LLKAIGMGMTLLMM
+1535 
-1549 GSADALPEEPIARPV
+1549 
-1564 FVEDMT
+1564 
-1570 EEQLASAMELPCG
+1570 
-1583 LTNLGNTCYMN
+1583 
-1594 ATVQCIRSVP
+1594 
-1604 EVKEALKRYGG
+1604 
-1615 ALRASGE
+1615 
-1622 MASAQYI
+1622 
-1629 TAALRDLFDS
+1629 
-1639 MDKTSSSI
+1639 
-1647 PPIILLQFL
+1647 
-1656 HMAFPQF
+1656 
-1663 AEKGDQGQYLQQDAN
+1663 
-1678 ECWVQMMRV
+1678 
-1687 LQQKLEGIESDTVM
+1687 
-1701 ERLQEEI
+1701 
-1708 TKLSPT
+1708 
-1714 LQRNALYIKSSKISR
+1714 
-1729 LPAYLT
+1729 
-1735 IQMVRFFYKEKE
+1735 
-1747 SVNAKVLKDVKFPLM
+1747 
-1762 LDVYELCTPDLQ
+1762 
-1774 EKMVSYRSK
+1774 
-1783 FKDLEDKKVNQQP
+1783 
-1796 KNSSKSDGAQKE
+1796 
-1808 VKYEPFSF
+1808 
-1816 PDDIGSNNCGYYDL
+1816 
-1830 QAVLTHQGRS
+1830 
-1840 SSSGHYV
+1840 
-1847 SWVKRKQDEWIKFD
+1847 
-1861 DDKVSIVTPEDI
+1861 
-1873 LRLSGGG
+1873 
-1880 DWHIAYVLL
+1880 
-1889 YGPRRI
+1889 
-1895 EVVEDEAEQ
+1895 